1 MRRLLLDTH
10 VALWALSTPNELAPH
25 VRAALEDPRNEVVVS
40 AASVWEVEIKRA
52 IGKLDAPDGFGSAC
66 AGRGFDAL
74 EISFS
79 HAEVAGALPLHHGD
93 PFDRML
99 IAQALVEGL
108 ELVTKDPAFAQYG
121 IQVVAPS

>member
-10 VALWALSTPNELAPH
+10 VVLWALSTPEVLAPH

-52 IGKLDAPDGFGSAC
+52 LGKLDAPSGFAATC
-66 AGRGFDAL
+66 VQRGFDAL
-74 EISFS
+74 EITFS
-79 HAEVAGALPLHHGD
+79 HAEVAGGLPPHHAD

-99 IAQALVEGL
+99 IAQALVESL
-108 ELVTKDPAFAQYG
+108 EMVTKDPAFATYG
-121 IQVVAPS
+121 VPVVAPS